1 MAHSYLTPPQTHR
14 LTMKTIQNYARL
26 FISTGLVTFLST
38 FATADV
44 PTDEAIAAAIEV
56 SLFNDPYAAPND
68 TEISVIDGVATLQG
82 TVSSIQASSRTAAI
96 AESRR
101 GVRSVVNLIKVEP
114 RPVANEELKE
124 RVARALR
131 WDPVAKQQEVTVE
144 VTDGSIKLR
153 GLASSIGAKREVA
166 RVASRVRG
174 VKAVSN
180 FIEVDFGAPRT
191 DDEIQAHIVKRW
203 RWHTYIDP
211 DNLRIDVKDGVVVV
225 SGAVGTSSERQATVH
240 LAEVAGVKDI
250 DASKLSVNP
259 RERDKTQKTPRN
271 LARSDEQIAE
281 AIRDGWA
288 HDPRVFSFEP
298 ELTVKK
304 GFVTLRGKVGS
315 LAAKNAAAQV
325 ARNTP
330 GANLVQN
337 HLKVRPK
344 TPSRDDLAITDDIR
358 KALVEDPGTDAY
370 EIGVQVRDGNVIL
383 RGDIEEPWEKV
394 RANVVVAGVDGV
406 KTIKNRLGFEYD
418 FFGDA
423 DNVLG
428 GELLF
433 SGGNGLPLVDE
444 ESIKARIEHEL
455 RWDTRFQDAN
465 ITVEMRRRVVTLRG
479 NAQNPSVRNDAT
491 VVAIQ
496 AGARS
501 VANRIELLPKLDAD

>member
-250 DASKLSVNP
+250 DASKL
-259 RERDKTQKTPRN
+259 
-271 LARSDEQIAE
+271 
-281 AIRDGWA
+281 
-288 HDPRVFSFEP
+288 
-298 ELTVKK
+298 
-304 GFVTLRGKVGS
+304 
-315 LAAKNAAAQV
+315 
-325 ARNTP
+325 
-330 GANLVQN
+330 
-337 HLKVRPK
+337 
-344 TPSRDDLAITDDIR
+344 
-358 KALVEDPGTDAY
+358 
-370 EIGVQVRDGNVIL
+370 
-383 RGDIEEPWEKV
+383 
-394 RANVVVAGVDGV
+394 
-406 KTIKNRLGFEYD
+406 
-418 FFGDA
+418 
-423 DNVLG
+423 
-428 GELLF
+428 
-433 SGGNGLPLVDE
+433 
-444 ESIKARIEHEL
+444 
-455 RWDTRFQDAN
+455 
-465 ITVEMRRRVVTLRG
+465 
-479 NAQNPSVRNDAT
+479 
-491 VVAIQ
+491 
-496 AGARS
+496 
-501 VANRIELLPKLDAD
+501 

>member
-1 MAHSYLTPPQTHR
+1 M
-14 LTMKTIQNYARL
+14 
-26 FISTGLVTFLST
+26 
-38 FATADV
+38 
-44 PTDEAIAAAIEV
+44 
-56 SLFNDPYAAPND
+56 
-68 TEISVIDGVATLQG
+68 
-82 TVSSIQASSRTAAI
+82 
-96 AESRR
+96 
-101 GVRSVVNLIKVEP
+101 
-114 RPVANEELKE
+114 
-124 RVARALR
+124 
-131 WDPVAKQQEVTVE
+131 
-144 VTDGSIKLR
+144 
-153 GLASSIGAKREVA
+153 
-166 RVASRVRG
+166 
-174 VKAVSN
+174 
-180 FIEVDFGAPRT
+180 
-191 DDEIQAHIVKRW
+191 
-203 RWHTYIDP
+203 
-211 DNLRIDVKDGVVVV
+211 
-225 SGAVGTSSERQATVH
+225 
-240 LAEVAGVKDI
+240 
-250 DASKLSVNP
+250 NP

-304 GFVTLRGKVGS
+304 GFVTLRGKVVS